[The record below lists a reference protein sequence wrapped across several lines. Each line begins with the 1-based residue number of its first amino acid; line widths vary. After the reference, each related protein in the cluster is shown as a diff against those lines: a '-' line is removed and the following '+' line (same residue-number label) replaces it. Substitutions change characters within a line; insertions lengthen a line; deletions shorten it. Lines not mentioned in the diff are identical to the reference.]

1 MEVIPAID
9 IRGGRCVRLEQG
21 DYDRETIF
29 GDDPVKMAVRWAALG
44 AARIHVVDLD
54 GARDG
59 GQGNADIVQ
68 QIVQSVDSAIQCGGG
83 IRDIPT
89 LQNTIDRGVNR
100 VVIGTAAVKD
110 PSMLTEAVAL
120 AGHQLIVSVD
130 ARDGLV
136 SLEGWTES
144 TDIPALSLIDRLQ
157 GLGVERIVY
166 TDIMRDG
173 VKGGPN
179 FEMYERLTS
188 QSSVKV
194 LCAGG
199 VSSLDD
205 VRRLAECG
213 VEGAIIGRALYTGE
227 IDLAEALAIS
237 H

>member
-1 MEVIPAID
+1 VEVIPAID
-9 IRGGRCVRLEQG
+9 IRNGRCVRLEQG
-21 DYDRETIF
+21 DYDRETVF

-59 GQGNADIVQ
+59 SQANSGIVQ
-68 QIVQSVDSAIQCGGG
+68 RIVQTVDSAIQCGGG
-83 IRDIPT
+83 IRDIPS
-89 LQNTIDRGVNR
+89 LEHSIEQGVSR

-110 PSMLTEAVAL
+110 PGMLREAVAV
-120 AGHQLIVSVD
+120 ARHQLIVSVD

-144 TDIPALSLIDRLQ
+144 TDIPALSLIDRLE
-157 GLGVERIVY
+157 GLGIERIVY

-173 VKGGPN
+173 VRGGPN
-179 FEMYERLTS
+179 FEMYESLTS
-188 QSSVKV
+188 RSSVKV

-199 VSSLDD
+199 VSTLED

-227 IDLAEALAIS
+227 IDLSEALTIS
-237 H
+237 C

>member
-1 MEVIPAID
+1 M
-9 IRGGRCVRLEQG
+9 
-21 DYDRETIF
+21 
-29 GDDPVKMAVRWAALG
+29 G
-44 AARIHVVDLD
+44 ASRIHVVDLD

-59 GQGNADIVQ
+59 SQANADVVRRIVQ
-68 QIVQSVDSAIQCGGG
+68 TVDSAIQCGGG

-89 LQNTIDRGVNR
+89 VRSTIDSGVNR

-110 PSMLTEAVAL
+110 PTMLAEAVAIARHKL
-120 AGHQLIVSVD
+120 VVSVD

-144 TDIPALSLIDRLQ
+144 TDITALSLIDRLQ

-173 VKGGPN
+173 VRGGPN

-194 LCAGG
+194 LSAGG
-199 VSSLDD
+199 VSSVDD

-227 IDLAEALAIS
+227 IDLSEALAVS
-237 H
+237 R